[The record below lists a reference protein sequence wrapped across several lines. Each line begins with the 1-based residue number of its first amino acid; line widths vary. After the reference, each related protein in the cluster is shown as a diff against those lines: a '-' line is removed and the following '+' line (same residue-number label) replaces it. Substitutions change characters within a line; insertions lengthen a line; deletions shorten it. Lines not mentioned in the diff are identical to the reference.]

1 MNPIQTDPNPKNDS
15 ITDPPEMTPV
25 TRFSHSSQEKK
36 RSDNRRK
43 AARYMQDLH
52 RRNTVGDMLYMVGFW
67 VEYVFVCVGRRV
79 GAVVRG
85 IGDTVLI
92 AETRHLSKDKC
103 WRLVEIIEKAK

>member
-15 ITDPPEMTPV
+15 ITEPPEMTPV

-52 RRNTVGDMLYMVGFW
+52 RRT
-67 VEYVFVCVGRRV
+67 
-79 GAVVRG
+79 
-85 IGDTVLI
+85 
-92 AETRHLSKDKC
+92 LSAIC
-103 WRLVEIIEKAK
+103 CTWSASGSSMFLSA